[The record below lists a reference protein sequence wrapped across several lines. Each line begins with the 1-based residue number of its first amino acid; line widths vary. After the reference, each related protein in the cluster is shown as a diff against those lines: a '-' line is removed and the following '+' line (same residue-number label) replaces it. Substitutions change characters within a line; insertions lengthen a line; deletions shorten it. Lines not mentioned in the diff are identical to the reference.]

1 MIYSFL
7 YCVCALAIVLV
18 FLCVA
23 HGVLFKAV
31 LVHIPLVRA
40 LLYPEPKRA
49 EDERAR
55 RSSRALYLY
64 TETAV
69 PVRAVRKTQAV
80 KVNEDS
86 GVFAVLQ

>member
-7 YCVCALAIVLV
+7 YCGCATTILLV

-23 HGVLFKAV
+23 HSVLFKAV

-40 LLYPEPKRA
+40 LVYPEPKR
-49 EDERAR
+49 EKDDRAR

-69 PVRAVRKTQAV
+69 PVNTVRKTQAV

-86 GVFAVLQ
+86 GVLAVLQ